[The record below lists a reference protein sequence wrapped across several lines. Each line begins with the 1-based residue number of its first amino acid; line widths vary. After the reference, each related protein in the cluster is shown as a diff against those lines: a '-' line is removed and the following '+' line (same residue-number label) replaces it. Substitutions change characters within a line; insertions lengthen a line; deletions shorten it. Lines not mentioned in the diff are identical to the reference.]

1 VDEVILAID
10 TSCDDTSAAVI
21 SGGAQ
26 ILSNVVSG
34 QDVIHERFGGIVPE
48 LASRR
53 HIEIIEAVTG
63 EAMKIAG
70 VSFSSIDAIAVC
82 RGPGLIGSLI
92 VGTAF
97 AKALAYVHKLPLIGV
112 NHLEGHICSAFLKEG
127 APVPLPFISLVVSG
141 GHTSLYRVEGL
152 GCYKELG
159 RSRDD
164 AAGEAYDKVA
174 KMLGLGFPGG
184 PIIDRLAKTG
194 NPRAVPFPRAYLPQ
208 TLDFSFSGLKT
219 SVRNFLL
226 AQGKNNTRNIPVE
239 DICASFQSAVIDVLI
254 KKIEWAAARE
264 DITSAALSGGVAAN
278 DALRE
283 HIARLKGIE
292 TYVPPKPLCTDN
304 AAMIGAAAYDQFL
317 KGDFAGLNLNPK
329 AYLQPPT
336 GGSLNETDKTC
347 T

>member
-1 VDEVILAID
+1 MDEAILAID
-10 TSCDDTSAAVI
+10 TSCDDTSAAVVL
-21 SGGAQ
+21 GGVR

-34 QDVIHERFGGIVPE
+34 QLGVHERYGGIVPE

-53 HIEIIEAVTG
+53 HLETIEGVVE
-63 EAMKIAG
+63 EAMKAAG
-70 VSFSSIDAIAVC
+70 VTFPLLSAIAVC

-97 AKALAYVHKLPLIGV
+97 AKALAWAHRLPLIGV

-127 APVPLPFISLVVSG
+127 TPPTLPFISLVVSG
-141 GHTSLYRVEGL
+141 GHTSLYRVDGL
-152 GCYKELG
+152 GQYRELG

-184 PIIDRLAKTG
+184 PIIDRLAKAG
-194 NPRAVPFPRAYLPQ
+194 NPRAVAFPRAYLPQ

-226 AQGKNNTRNIPVE
+226 TKDIHNITVE
-239 DICASFQSAVIDVLI
+239 DICASFQAAVIDVLI
-254 KKIEWAAARE
+254 RKIERAAAQE
-264 DITSAALSGGVAAN
+264 NIKSAALSGGVAAN
-278 DALRE
+278 DALRL
-283 HIARLKGIE
+283 RVTQLKGIE

-304 AAMIGAAAYDQFL
+304 AAMIGAAAYGQWL
-317 KGDFAGLNLNPK
+317 RGDFADMTLNPR
-329 AYLQPPT
+329 AYLPV
-336 GGSLNETDKTC
+336 
-347 T
+347 